1 MIIFLWML
9 FFSYLWDTNYGYVEI
24 VETQGCDTCKLMLTC
39 RHLTDVIAILKVD
52 FVGIQSNGIFEV
64 SSRNNTFVSV
74 INPPTFPPVHPRDVL
89 NARCSGLNHCSFI
102 FSEDCPGSE
111 IFGRGNITIEYACI
125 TQDRIHNYCN
135 DIIQLSD
142 LYAKG
147 LSDGYIHNPGYPRFY
162 SGPEC
167 KWKIVGQ
174 DKQRIK
180 ITILDIALIVDR
192 PNCADVLEIKDTEQ
206 VIYSTCRQEHP
217 PSEII
222 SGTESIEIVLKS
234 TQTFNPRRGVFIHY
248 TAIGCPDIEIPQ
260 DAYLIY
266 RNINLMVFSCC
277 LGYTF
282 PDTRT
287 RIKTVGCQGALWN
300 TTLPLSHCQKSTTP
314 YWKESKEIIRI
325 FPSKEEDNMASE
337 LVLPAT
343 LVVCLFAINAVVIFF
358 IYRAK
363 KRQEVT
369 DVKEEELN
377 SFTHSSPVV

>member
-1 MIIFLWML
+1 MIIFLWIL
-9 FFSYLWDTNYGYVEI
+9 VFSYLWDTNYGYVEI

-125 TQDRIHNYCN
+125 T
-135 DIIQLSD
+135 L
-142 LYAKG
+142 
-147 LSDGYIHNPGYPRFY
+147 
-162 SGPEC
+162 
-167 KWKIVGQ
+167 
-174 DKQRIK
+174 
-180 ITILDIALIVDR
+180 DR

-325 FPSKEEDNMASE
+325 FPSKVEDNMASE